1 MLGRV
6 SVLLC
11 TRHRPDKAKRCIESV
26 LANTYA
32 DFELIVVDQSTDDR
46 TQSAVE
52 RLDDSRLVYIRTSTV
67 GLSRSR
73 NIAIRASRTETIL
86 FTDDD
91 CICDPDWIAAMVRTY
106 DADPAL
112 MGVFG
117 KVLAYGKGRD
127 GMFCPCLIDRPEQ
140 RIVDSPVTPQ
150 HVLGAGN
157 NMSFRKEVF
166 RRVGLFIETLGAGTW
181 MRSGEDTEFV
191 YRALRQRLRFAYAP
205 EPLVYH
211 DNWLSESDY
220 PSLARAYIL
229 GGSAV
234 LTAFTLKL
242 DKTASND
249 LARSTYLTLANRLGA
264 GGVLPAL
271 GPLALGC
278 IMGVRYMLAS
288 PPRLHESVKVW
299 PHRRGPD
306 IRRTPLSHLAGDD

>member
-11 TRHRPDKAKRCIESV
+11 TRNRPDKAKRCIESI
-26 LANTYA
+26 LTNSYT
-32 DFELIVVDQSTDDR
+32 DFELIVVDQSTDNC
-46 TQSAVE
+46 TQAAI
-52 RLDDSRLVYIRTSTV
+52 DSLHDGRLVYIRTSTV

-91 CICDPDWIAAMVRTY
+91 CVCDRDWIATVVRAY
-106 DADPAL
+106 DDDPSL

-117 KVLAYGKGRD
+117 KVLAYGEGRE

-140 RIVDSPVTPQ
+140 RVVDRPVTPQ

-191 YRALRQRLRFAYAP
+191 YRALRHRLRFTYTP

-211 DNWLSESDY
+211 DNWLSEADY
-220 PSLARAYIL
+220 PALARAYIL

-278 IMGVRYMLAS
+278 IMGVRYVLAS
-288 PPRLHESVKVW
+288 PPRLLESVTVW
-299 PHRRGPD
+299 PQRRGP
-306 IRRTPLSHLAGDD
+306 RSSTPLSTFAGDD